1 MRTTAHFLGAA
12 LLSCFM
18 LSPSGASAQGLKYY
32 VQWTAP
38 AGMTLRGSVIQ
49 KGREGWTQGYSLSHE
64 ILLPRDATGN
74 ATGKLQHKP
83 MTMVIDL
90 DAATTSLLTILAQN
104 GTIPSVSINCFKTAT
119 SGGVET
125 LYYEIN
131 LTDVTI
137 GSIQTAI
144 GPGVPNSQFDSAD
157 MPSGIISPDMIRATL
172 YYKRITTTWKSGNA
186 TFQGGM

>member
-1 MRTTAHFLGAA
+1 MLSGF
-12 LLSCFM
+12 LLSPTG
-18 LSPSGASAQGLKYY
+18 SSAQGLKYY
-32 VQWTAP
+32 IQWTPP

-64 ILLPRDATGN
+64 IFMPRDAAGT

-104 GTIPSVSINCFKTAT
+104 GTIPSMSINCFKTL
-119 SGGVET
+119 SGMET
-125 LYYEIN
+125 LYYTID
-131 LTDVTI
+131 LTNVTI

-144 GPGVPNSQFDSAD
+144 GPGIPNSQFESAD
-157 MPSGIISPDMIRATL
+157 MPSGISSPDMIRATL
-172 YYKRITTTWKSGNA
+172 YYKQITTTWKSGNA